1 MSVIRQFREERKIT
15 QKDLA
20 ERLNVAQST
29 VAMWETGNR
38 KPDIVTI
45 KRLSEIFECTADD
58 LLKDIEE
65 KEV

>member
-1 MSVIRQFREERKIT
+1 MAVIRQYREKRKIT

-20 ERLNVAQST
+20 KRLNVAQST

-45 KRLSEIFECTADD
+45 KRLSEIFECTTDD